1 MRRLCICDSRRR
13 HYLREMQYWS
23 FVQQAPTWQVR
34 LLCLSLCLFG
44 SHQVYTRGSSW
55 KMRGALRLCVQ
66 VLCVVGPEMCVSF
79 GLRCLSG
86 FKSLSHALLSMN
98 VWRRGEENF
107 LPRWRRKRTFWCG
120 VNLPQQRRN
129 KITNLFKGEQNG
141 SSSVK
146 YIFGT
151 IHVMGIT
158 TLVTVLACKR
168 LLISPLADFHFL
180 VARVY

>member
-34 LLCLSLCLFG
+34 LLCLSHCLFG

-55 KMRGALRLCVQ
+55 KMRGAPRLCVQ
-66 VLCVVGPEMCVSF
+66 VLCVVQRCVSF
-79 GLRCLSG
+79 GLRCLCG
-86 FKSLSHALLSMN
+86 FKSLSHALLPMN
-98 VWRRGEENF
+98 VWEGKAKF
-107 LPRWRRKRTFWCG
+107 LPHGRRKRSFWGG
-120 VNLPQQRRN
+120 VHISQQRQN
-129 KITNLFKGEQNG
+129 KITNLLKSGYYG

-158 TLVTVLACKR
+158 TLVTVLACKG
-168 LLISPLADFHFL
+168 LLISPLADFYFL